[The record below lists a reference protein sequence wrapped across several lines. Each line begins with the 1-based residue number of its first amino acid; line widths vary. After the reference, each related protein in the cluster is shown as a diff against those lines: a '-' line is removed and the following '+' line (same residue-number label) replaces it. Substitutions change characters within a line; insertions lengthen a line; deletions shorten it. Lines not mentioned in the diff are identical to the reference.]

1 MKTMNEE
8 TKMKVLGFVATG
20 LGIAGSL
27 LSGVLSEKKAEARIR
42 EMVKAE
48 MAVTKKEEETKE
60 N

>member
-27 LSGVLSEKKAEARIR
+27 LSGVLSEKKAEARIK

-48 MAVTKKEEETKE
+48 MATTRKEEETKE
-60 N
+60 E

>member
-1 MKTMNEE
+1 MKTMSEE

-27 LSGVLSEKKAEARIR
+27 LSGVLSEKKAEARIK

>member
-8 TKMKVLGFVATG
+8 TKMKLLGVLATG

-27 LSGVLSEKKAEARIR
+27 LSGALSEKKAEARIKD
-42 EMVKAE
+42 MVKAE
-48 MAVTKKEEETKE
+48 IAATKSGEDFKE